1 MFREEAPLT
10 DVIYR
15 KDLPLSK
22 TSNGNLKF
30 SVKVSK
36 YLKLKKRDQV
46 KFVDNVQI
54 VSSHKIFFNAF
65 VY

>member
-36 YLKLKKRDQV
+36 YLKLQEKR
-46 KFVDNVQI
+46 
-54 VSSHKIFFNAF
+54 SGKIRGQRTNRKLTQNIL
-65 VY
+65 